1 MGAGLLLAR
10 LQPRTICFEA
20 PAYFGICFSLESC
33 TIVLRKA
40 RNAQEGERRIS
51 GGRVPSIFRL
61 ILISSV
67 QPPYLRSTGKTNMEW
82 YFAAVMHLLFLLR
95 DARWGLTV
103 LRSGY
108 ERSPRVD
115 GG

>member
-67 QPPYLRSTGKTNMEW
+67 QQPYLRSTGKTNIECCSGH
-82 YFAAVMHLLFLLR
+82 APNSSCCESR
-95 DARWGLTV
+95 DAGLRIYDPLVKTV
-103 LRSGY
+103 QAGTR
-108 ERSPRVD
+108 R
-115 GG
+115 